1 MRCDQIR
8 EAISARLDGEDPGV
22 ETTVVDTHVA
32 SCPGCRAFVEG
43 TAALHRSLR
52 LAPAPPVPDLT
63 PRVLAAIGSHATGRE
78 AGSRERGLRIAL
90 ALLGLMQ
97 LAVAVPVLLGSDGGG
112 DIHSARHLGSF
123 SIALAVGFLFAAW
136 RPARVTGLLPV
147 TVALVVC
154 VLGTS
159 LLDVIGG
166 RTAAA
171 GEANHAIEVAGLV
184 AAWLLAHPELPRRTR
199 VIAA

>member
-8 EAISARLDGEDPGV
+8 EAISARLDGEETDV
-22 ETTVVDTHVA
+22 ESAVIETHVA

-43 TAALHRSLR
+43 TAGLHRSLR

-63 PRVLAAIGSHATGRE
+63 ARVLAAIGSQSKGRE
-78 AGSRERGLRIAL
+78 VGSRERGLRIAL

-97 LAVAVPVLLGSDGGG
+97 LVVAVPSLLGSDGGV

-136 RPARVTGLLPV
+136 RPSRVSGLLPV
-147 TVALVVC
+147 AAALVVC
-154 VLGTS
+154 VMGTS

-166 RTAAA
+166 RTAAV
-171 GEANHAIEVAGLV
+171 GEANHAVEVAGLV
-184 AAWLLAHPELPRRTR
+184 AAWLLAHPELPKRTR
-199 VIAA
+199 TIAA